1 MIVASARRDDDVVK
15 MLDAMVTRKMEMEMA
30 EINGGREKAKWRE
43 EIVANDWRRQNWREG
58 EWRTFGEPIGDNVGS
73 GKSGGRRLVSTQPG
87 ILIYSGN
94 SDGSTTLSTCN
105 GRRR

>member
-30 EINGGREKAKWRE
+30 EMNGGREKAKWRE

-58 EWRTFGEPIGDNVGS
+58 EWRTFGEPIGDNG
-73 GKSGGRRLVSTQPG
+73 GKWKIRRPAACLHSARHINMQWQQ
-87 ILIYSGN
+87 
-94 SDGSTTLSTCN
+94 
-105 GRRR
+105 RR